1 MMPELNAAG
10 LALIVLATLLAVWR
24 FRRRTITP
32 REIARTGV
40 LAGGYFLLMG
50 VLSVH
55 LCDAGNPVR
64 QIVLPSIC
72 LVLILTTIERPTAKW
87 LSIAV
92 AVLGAVLTYHAV
104 ELVHDGYPTNPRYA
118 ERQGRIVL
126 MRIASEMR
134 GRAEPGASTK
144 PVTTGPTHA
153 VEPRAVPA
161 DLLLAALGEQHLT
174 AAGEVLVPV
183 IRRRWF
189 TNLTGMYQVE
199 KEPMRVMFRGLEWAD
214 NPLDELEFAPS
225 TQPAPMLTS

>member
-1 MMPELNAAG
+1 
-10 LALIVLATLLAVWR
+10 
-24 FRRRTITP
+24 
-32 REIARTGV
+32 
-40 LAGGYFLLMG
+40 MG

-64 QIVLPSIC
+64 QVVLPSIC
-72 LVLILTTIERPTAKW
+72 LVLILTTIERPMAKW
-87 LSIAV
+87 LAAMV

-118 ERQGRIVL
+118 ERQRRIVL

-153 VEPRAVPA
+153 VGPRAIPA

-183 IRRRWF
+183 SRRRWF

-199 KEPMRVMFRGLEWAD
+199 KEPMRVMFRGTVRRRIRSMDLSLRRPP
-214 NPLDELEFAPS
+214 NPHRCLPVR
-225 TQPAPMLTS
+225 PAQSGFPARIPAVRGLRNSAGPCGARG